1 MLNACLHNP
10 VMLAR
15 EVVTLV
21 QLSGGRMELGLGAG
35 HTPGEF
41 AACGVPME
49 PAREREARLAEFVE
63 IMRALLDGRT
73 VEHHSDRYDLH
84 GAATASPAAQ
94 ERLPIL
100 VGGSG
105 ERLLTHA
112 GSHADII
119 GFTGLGRR
127 LADGH
132 HHAVRFG
139 TDVLDGE
146 TAFVRAGR
154 RSDGIETELNV
165 LVQVVDVTD
174 DRVRAAARLGS
185 RRGGADAQRRHADSV
200 PGTRHRR
207 RDRRSAGC
215 RSCAL
220 GYHLLRGQVC
230 RALRTGHRPP
240 PLVLTPQRVGVTLR
254 QMNEA
259 KELAA
264 AFVEQ
269 LDRRDWDA
277 WTALLA
283 TDVVYEIP
291 QTHERIRGRERYLQ
305 FNQEYPGDWHLETQ
319 VVVGDDHDA
328 AVLFRWTVGDDE
340 PALAI
345 AFFEASDGRIVKV
358 TDFWPEPYDPPPG
371 REHLVERW

>member
-1 MLNACLHNP
+1 VLNACLHNP

-49 PAREREARLAEFVE
+49 PARERKERLAEFVE

-174 DRVRAAARLGS
+174 DRVRAAARPGQDVEGLTLNGAMQTPFLALGTVDEI
-185 RRGGADAQRRHADSV
+185 ADQLIAGRARWGITYFV
-200 PGTRHRR
+200 V
-207 RDRRSAGC
+207 RSAEPFAPVIARL
-215 RSCAL
+215 RS
-220 GYHLLRGQVC
+220 
-230 RALRTGHRPP
+230 
-240 PLVLTPQRVGVTLR
+240 
-254 QMNEA
+254 
-259 KELAA
+259 
-264 AFVEQ
+264 
-269 LDRRDWDA
+269 
-277 WTALLA
+277 
-283 TDVVYEIP
+283 
-291 QTHERIRGRERYLQ
+291 
-305 FNQEYPGDWHLETQ
+305 
-319 VVVGDDHDA
+319 
-328 AVLFRWTVGDDE
+328 
-340 PALAI
+340 
-345 AFFEASDGRIVKV
+345 S
-358 TDFWPEPYDPPPG
+358 
-371 REHLVERW
+371 

>member
-49 PAREREARLAEFVE
+49 PALERKARLTEFVE

-146 TAFVRAGR
+146 TAFVRAGGARTGSKPSSTCSCKWSTSPTTVCGR
-154 RSDGIETELNV
+154 RRGWVQDVEGLTRNDAMQTPFLALGTVDEIADQLVAGRARWGITYF
-165 LVQVVDVTD
+165 VVRSAEPFAPVI
-174 DRVRAAARLGS
+174 ARL
-185 RRGGADAQRRHADSV
+185 
-200 PGTRHRR
+200 
-207 RDRRSAGC
+207 RS
-215 RSCAL
+215 S
-220 GYHLLRGQVC
+220 
-230 RALRTGHRPP
+230 
-240 PLVLTPQRVGVTLR
+240 
-254 QMNEA
+254 
-259 KELAA
+259 
-264 AFVEQ
+264 
-269 LDRRDWDA
+269 
-277 WTALLA
+277 
-283 TDVVYEIP
+283 
-291 QTHERIRGRERYLQ
+291 
-305 FNQEYPGDWHLETQ
+305 
-319 VVVGDDHDA
+319 
-328 AVLFRWTVGDDE
+328 
-340 PALAI
+340 
-345 AFFEASDGRIVKV
+345 
-358 TDFWPEPYDPPPG
+358 
-371 REHLVERW
+371 